1 MEGRCLRCGLT
12 HDHRAEVDG
21 GRSERLRLLG
31 SRSGRGSAQRNRE
44 RTGWIVKITRG
55 VSRGAGAP
63 VDCGENVK
71 RSPYRPSQRRRENAV
86 AVVALGEVGAIGQ
99 GGLYQVNTFGG
110 SVVEGRGH
118 GSACGT
124 DAGGGKRKRGRGQRQ
139 RIVGLEWRSP
149 MKTVSSAPVLDAQL
163 AQLKVW

>member
-21 GRSERLRLLG
+21 SRSECLRLLRP
-31 SRSGRGSAQRNRE
+31 RSGRGSAQRDRE

-55 VSRGAGAP
+55 VSRGERSGRLRR
-63 VDCGENVK
+63 K
-71 RSPYRPSQRRRENAV
+71 RKRHRTASQRRENAV

-99 GGLYQVNTFGG
+99 GGLYQVNTLGG

-124 DAGGGKRKRGRGQRQ
+124 DARGGKRKRGRGQRQ
-139 RIVGLEWRSP
+139 RIVGLNGGDESVSASP
-149 MKTVSSAPVLDAQL
+149 
-163 AQLKVW
+163 